1 MSRPDNF
8 MFMYTGETVDDL
20 VKALEFIVTDA
31 ISGYHIDENGI
42 TLYSESYEDVDMFRT
57 IFGDTL
63 IIPKSKLK
71 LLAESIMS
79 EYLNKCELKEP
90 GIDGTCKRGFII
102 SVPDFTSRI
111 PDKFAAVVTI
121 RATWLMYG
129 K

>member
-8 MFMYTGETVDDL
+8 IFVYTGETVDDL
-20 VKALEFIVTDA
+20 VKALEFIVTDP
-31 ISGYHIDENGI
+31 INGYHIDENGI
-42 TLYSESYEDVDMFRT
+42 TLYSDSYNEVDRFKT
-57 IFGDTL
+57 IFGDTF
-63 IIPKSKLK
+63 IIPKSKLR

-79 EYLNKCELKEP
+79 EYLKRCELKEP
-90 GIDGTCKRGFII
+90 GIDGTCKRGFIVN
-102 SVPDFTSRI
+102 VPDFTSKL

>member
-42 TLYSESYEDVDMFRT
+42 TLYSESYEDVGMFRT
-57 IFGDTL
+57 IFGDTF
-63 IIPKSKLK
+63 IIPKNKLK

-79 EYLNKCELKEP
+79 D
-90 GIDGTCKRGFII
+90 I
-102 SVPDFTSRI
+102 
-111 PDKFAAVVTI
+111 
-121 RATWLMYG
+121 
-129 K
+129 